1 MFFYQQRPQSCPFS
15 HQKRSTCSPLF
26 LSRHSHAAVEVID
39 LSSYDVCIELD
50 MARCAFLT
58 RTSLLLTLRN
68 GEVYALR
75 LHLPAAGRRQGHVTG
90 SVAPNR
96 VVGQSMRPV
105 GLASPCSVLA
115 VSPGG
120 TNRLGGDGGG
130 VERMPGAARTGL
142 VFMGSRVGDSLLVKY
157 AVAGTDM
164 QPGNGG
170 ERVTTKRESK
180 VEVPE
185 LEDDG
190 GLGQAVVNGVGDGS
204 VVADGGGLAGVGE
217 VTGRVYGAENGATC
231 AVEASGASAGMEVD
245 ADEMS
250 RTLDGSGNRAETGA
264 SGHAQ
269 DKPGGDD
276 IKDSE
281 VGEEQSH
288 EPSTPS
294 ATTEVVSAATTPAP
308 ERDADIAQDEEGLEL
323 DTCATTGRSKAA
335 PRRGRASRTVP
346 VDTEAAEKG
355 HHEEEQRVEDMEPAE
370 ASMDME
376 EAAEADQP
384 PATPIPAKPARRI
397 KGSSR
402 KAAAEAAATGSPSTR
417 RLARERRGNTAQDG
431 VETLENIS
439 PDPEDSGTKREAD
452 SAESSVSS
460 AGTTGDTED
469 KAKSS
474 EDVAACAPAGKETV
488 GGEARGEGG
497 AETAAKVV
505 RPSSPATLV
514 VASDKNDAEDEGQP
528 ALPEVLREAATTPPP
543 GNQED
548 EIASCRE
555 RGRLRTSGEV
565 PEVAMDVDDNATPG
579 GSAKRGRGHRSFA
592 GGGGEADESDRG
604 REIDG
609 GADEQPKKKARV
621 ADFLVAEGAMS
632 PPEEKVARAAV
643 AAAAAVAVA
652 EPALMTTAPLSLLGS
667 TVRQSGVRPTPVEAA
682 RLESAKKEEQQIA
695 EEEEQLYGA
704 RLGVLPGK
712 SGAPAGGGTELAL
725 LGSGKGQQAIEAVGF
740 QLKVGL

>member
-1 MFFYQQRPQSCPFS
+1 MV
-15 HQKRSTCSPLF
+15 

-58 RTSLLLTLRN
+58 PTSLLLTLRN

-75 LHLPAAGRRQGHVTG
+75 LHLPAAGWRQGRGTG

-120 TNRLGGDGGG
+120 TNRLGGDGDG

-142 VFMGSRVGDSLLVKY
+142 VFMGSRVGDSLLVNY

-190 GLGQAVVNGVGDGS
+190 GVGQAVVNGVGDGS
-204 VVADGGGLAGVGE
+204 VVADGGGSAGVGE

-231 AVEASGASAGMEVD
+231 SVEASGASAGMEVD

-269 DKPGGDD
+269 DKSAGDD

-294 ATTEVVSAATTPAP
+294 AKTEIVIAAITTAP
-308 ERDADIAQDEEGLEL
+308 ERDGDVAQDEEGLEL
-323 DTCATTGRSKAA
+323 DTRATTGRSKAA
-335 PRRGRASRTVP
+335 PKRGRACRIVP
-346 VDTEAAEKG
+346 VDIEAAEKG
-355 HHEEEQRVEDMEPAE
+355 NHEEEKRVEDVEPAD
-370 ASMDME
+370 ASMDTE
-376 EAAEADQP
+376 EAAEAHQP
-384 PATPIPAKPARRI
+384 PVTPISAKPARQI
-397 KGSSR
+397 ETSSR
-402 KAAAEAAATGSPSTR
+402 EAAAVAAAASAAMGSPTTR

-431 VETLENIS
+431 VETLENITS
-439 PDPEDSGTKREAD
+439 DPEDSGTKREAD
-452 SAESSVSS
+452 SAESSVSP
-460 AGTTGDTED
+460 AGTTGDRED
-469 KAKSS
+469 KAKSK
-474 EDVAACAPAGKETV
+474 DDFAACAPAGKVIV
-488 GGEARGEGG
+488 GGEPSGEGG

-505 RPSSPATLV
+505 RPLSAATLF
-514 VASDKNDAEDEGQP
+514 VASDNNDAEDEGEP
-528 ALPEVLREAATTPPP
+528 ALPDVLRETATTPPP

-548 EIASCRE
+548 QIASPRE
-555 RGRLRTSGEV
+555 GGRLWTPGEV
-565 PEVAMDVDDNATPG
+565 PGMAMDVDENATHG
-579 GSAKRGRGHRSFA
+579 GSAKRGRGQRSSS

-632 PPEEKVARAAV
+632 AREEKVARTV
-643 AAAAAVAVA
+643 AAAAEAVAVE
-652 EPALMTTAPLSLLGS
+652 EPALTTTTPPSSLGS
-667 TVRQSGVRPTPVEAA
+667 TVHLSGVRPTPVEAA
-682 RLESAKKEEQQIA
+682 RLESARKEEQQIA